1 MPPDKR
7 QHLFSEWE
15 RFLVFSLLTVLRE
28 RLLPLFW
35 VSFVNPRAAGPPFH
49 GVFTARERCLE
60 NRKKRQHLPQGREI
74 GVGVSSKVVLERP
87 WRSFLR
93 SYSILPLSRL
103 TGTAELNW
111 PGLLHMAI
119 FSPFCLPDISTQE
132 GCRDVNSSQKS
143 QLISAGQHLQHTKFL
158 CVLRNSSKMI
168 VAAQQFALCHLVL
181 RYISLVSLCPVACE
195 ALRLSFRTTNCPTGP
210 WHLPDHSRHWW
221 KRD

>member
-1 MPPDKR
+1 MGTLPC
-7 QHLFSEWE
+7 LFSPY
-15 RFLVFSLLTVLRE
+15 RITRAPTAALLG
-28 RLLPLFW
+28 LFCKP
-35 VSFVNPRAAGPPFH
+35 SSSRTALSRGFH
-49 GVFTARERCLE
+49 GKRTMSGKQKEKTTLATRKRNRRGCFFESGPGATLEVLFEELFYFTSEQTDWNSRTELAWPPLHG
-60 NRKKRQHLPQGREI
+60 HLLAFL
-74 GVGVSSKVVLERP
+74 SSRYL
-87 WRSFLR
+87 
-93 SYSILPLSRL
+93 
-103 TGTAELNW
+103 
-111 PGLLHMAI
+111 
-119 FSPFCLPDISTQE
+119 TQE

-143 QLISAGQHLQHTKFL
+143 RLISAGQHLQHTKFL